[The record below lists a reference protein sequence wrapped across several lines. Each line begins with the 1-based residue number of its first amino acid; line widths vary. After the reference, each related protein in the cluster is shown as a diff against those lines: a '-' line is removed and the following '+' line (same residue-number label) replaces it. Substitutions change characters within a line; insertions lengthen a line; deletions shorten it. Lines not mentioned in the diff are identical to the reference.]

1 MTLLKRARISGL
13 GWFAC
18 FSLVAT
24 ASGQNPDFPGYLGVY
39 VVEGNNGMRITGFIE
54 DTPAWELAD
63 LGGINRGDTIVK
75 LGGRSTQTLSQLRS
89 ARNRIPLDQEAKM
102 ILRGPQGLYYVWIS
116 RSPAVAAMSLPQ
128 ARSAAPADAGDRI
141 TRGGRG
147 EGNEGDFRPKGGAGS
162 APSAPDDDGGGDFRP
177 KRN

>member
-1 MTLLKRARISGL
+1 MILLTPARNCCL

-18 FSLVAT
+18 FGLVAT

-39 VVEGNNGMRITGFIE
+39 VVEGNSGMRITGFIE

-128 ARSAAPADAGDRI
+128 ARAAAPADAGDRI
-141 TRGGRG
+141 MRGGRG

-162 APSAPDDDGGGDFRP
+162 APSAPNDDGGSDFRP